1 MGRETAR
8 TFKVMPTMQIIFLVV
23 CGVAVLVV
31 VMGWLP
37 FRSGRRVLAIYDQVS
52 AYAIIG
58 VLSAFSATSEK
69 VEGFSLWVPGLA
81 GLLFGISAYVLVD
94 ALCRRYKDWEMPRGA
109 LFLIGWY
116 VGRFIISLMSTL
128 AGVFVGRLAYPA

>member
-1 MGRETAR
+1 
-8 TFKVMPTMQIIFLVV
+8 MPTMQIIFLVV

-58 VLSAFSATSEK
+58 ALSATSEK

-81 GLLFGISAYVLVD
+81 GLLFGISACVLVD
-94 ALCRRYKDWEMPRGA
+94 ALCRRYKDWEMPRDA
-109 LFLIGWY
+109 LFLIGLY

-128 AGVFVGRLAYPA
+128 AGVLVGRLAYPA